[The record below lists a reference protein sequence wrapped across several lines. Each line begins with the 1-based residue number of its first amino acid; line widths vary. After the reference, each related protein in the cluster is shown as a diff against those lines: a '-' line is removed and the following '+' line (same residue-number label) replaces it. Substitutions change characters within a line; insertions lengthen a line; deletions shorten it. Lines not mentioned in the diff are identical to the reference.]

1 MLESVVMINKQLNIR
16 ISPQLFESIKD
27 AGAYQNLS
35 PSNYAI
41 AALQYCVENNI
52 SFLPGGVAPANDATP
67 IDIIGTVNEI
77 LDQFRLDLKAELD
90 SRIAEIEA
98 RLVSSVSTDDI
109 PIEETGDAGDMPVNE
124 VISDDVPIKDAGDAG
139 DMPVNDV
146 SDDNQDDTRIIE
158 IIRVNRQLD
167 PPKPFQQIADDLIKE
182 KLTIPGKAGR
192 NKPSRV
198 NVAAIAKAN
207 GIP

>member
-1 MLESVVMINKQLNIR
+1 MTVNKQLNIR
-16 ISPQLFESIKD
+16 ISPQLFEAIKD
-27 AGAYQNLS
+27 AGACQNLA

-52 SFLPGGVAPANDATP
+52 SFLPGNVAPAKDATN
-67 IDIIGTVNEI
+67 IDIVGTVNEI
-77 LDQFRLDLKAELD
+77 LDQFRLDLKAELE
-90 SRIAEIEA
+90 SRLAEIET
-98 RLVSSVSTDDI
+98 RLVSIISTENETDDL
-109 PIEETGDAGDMPVNE
+109 PIE
-124 VISDDVPIKDAGDAG
+124 DAGDAG

-146 SDDNQDDTRIIE
+146 SDDVPTNQEATGDDNQDDTRIIE

-167 PPKPFQQIADDLIKE
+167 PPKSFQQIADILIEE
-182 KLTIPGKAGR
+182 KLNMPGKAGR

-207 GIP
+207 KIP

>member
-1 MLESVVMINKQLNIR
+1 VLGSVAMINKQLNIR

-27 AGAYQNLS
+27 AGACQNLS

-41 AALQYCVENNI
+41 AALQYCVDNQI
-52 SFLPGGVAPANDATP
+52 SFLPGGVAPARDATS
-67 IDIIGTVNEI
+67 IDVIGTVNEI
-77 LDQFRLDLKAELD
+77 LDQFRSDLRLELD
-90 SRIAEIEA
+90 SRLAEIQFNNEA
-98 RLVSSVSTDDI
+98 TGGDVSTGNEPDGDSNI
-109 PIEETGDAGDMPVNE
+109 PITEAVGDTAR
-124 VISDDVPIKDAGDAG
+124 
-139 DMPVNDV
+139 
-146 SDDNQDDTRIIE
+146 DNQDDDRRIIE
-158 IIRVNRQLD
+158 IIKAGRELE

-207 GIP
+207 KIP

>member
-1 MLESVVMINKQLNIR
+1 MINKQLNIR
-16 ISPQLFESIKD
+16 ISPQLFEAIKD
-27 AGAYQNLS
+27 AGACQNLA

-52 SFLPGGVAPANDATP
+52 SFLPGNVAPAKDATN
-67 IDIIGTVNEI
+67 IDIVGTVNEI
-77 LDQFRLDLKAELD
+77 LDQFRLDLKAELE
-90 SRIAEIEA
+90 SRIAEIET
-98 RLVSSVSTDDI
+98 RLVCIISTENETDDL
-109 PIEETGDAGDMPVNE
+109 PIE
-124 VISDDVPIKDAGDAG
+124 DAGDAG

-167 PPKPFQQIADDLIKE
+167 PPKSFQQIADILIEE
-182 KLTIPGKAGR
+182 KLNMPGKAGR